1 MSIDSLQNLM
11 NRHVFAY
18 DGAPLKNVKLSIDGD
33 RLKKCPAR

>member
-18 DGAPLKNVKLSIDGD
+18 DGAPLE
-33 RLKKCPAR
+33 PAPGG